1 MLDMMKRYEVQVLR
15 RAGHSRE
22 DVAARTGVSVST
34 IQRIDEEAPV
44 AHVDTARSRRERRIG
59 RPRKIEAWRA
69 FVEATLANEPE
80 LMTLELLRRAR
91 IKGYTLSKS
100 PFYALVSSLRPL
112 TASQPLVR
120 FEGLPGEF
128 SQHDFGEVDVRFVD
142 GTSRRVHFFASRLK
156 WSRWVQVSLVV
167 DQRVESLVRSLV
179 DHFAAMGGV
188 PLVAVF
194 DRPKTVAIKWKKD
207 GTVTEWNSTFTDVTV
222 QLGVGVEAC
231 WPYRAQEKGAVENL
245 VGWVKGSFFKQR
257 RFVDDDD
264 LRQQLAEWLVVAN
277 TQTISRATG
286 VTPAARIDEERA
298 RLRPLRVR
306 PEQLMLRVPVYVGP
320 TAMVLHQTNLYS
332 MPPETIGL
340 AATLY
345 LGRDRVRIVAGR
357 FFADHPRLFGR
368 AGRSMLS
375 EHRAAHVAAVSGK
388 RGRRYLKRE
397 QILALGPSAN
407 AYLTEIVHRRRAR
420 WIEDV
425 ERLYDLLQAHGEH
438 VVRAAIDDALARAV
452 YGAEYVAALIDEHA
466 AVATQLLLQS
476 GGAR

>member
-1 MLDMMKRYEVQVLR
+1 MMKRHEVQILR

-22 DVAARTGVSVST
+22 DVAARTGVSVPT
-34 IQRIDEEAPV
+34 IRRIDDEAPV
-44 AHVDTARSRRERRIG
+44 AHVDTARARKERRVG
-59 RPRKIEAWRA
+59 RPRQIETWRA
-69 FVEATLANEPE
+69 FIEAILAKEPE
-80 LMTLELLRRAR
+80 LLTLELLRRAR
-91 IKGYTLSKS
+91 IAGYARSKS
-100 PFYALVSSLRPL
+100 PFYALVSGLRPL
-112 TASQPLVR
+112 APSRPLVR

-142 GTSRRVHFFASRLK
+142 GTVRRVHFFASRLK

-179 DHFAAMGGV
+179 DHFDAMGGV

-194 DRPKTVAIKWKKD
+194 DRPKTVAIKWAKD

-257 RFVDDDD
+257 RFIDDED
-264 LRQQLAEWLVVAN
+264 LRQQLAEWLVIAN
-277 TQTISRATG
+277 TQTVSRATG

-306 PEQLMLRVPVYVGP
+306 PDELMLRVPVHVGP
-320 TAMVLHQTNLYS
+320 TAMVLHETNLYS
-332 MPPETIGL
+332 MPPEAIGL
-340 AATLY
+340 PATLY
-345 LGRDRVRIVAGR
+345 LGRDRVRIVAAR
-357 FFADHPRLFGR
+357 FCADHGRLFGR
-368 AGRSMLS
+368 GGRSMLS

-397 QILALGPSAN
+397 QILALGPAAN
-407 AYLTEIVHRRRAR
+407 AYLTEIVHRRHAR
-420 WIEDV
+420 WIDDV
-425 ERLYDLLQAHGEH
+425 ERLYDLLEDHGEH
-438 VVRAAIDDALARAV
+438 VVRAAIEEALSRRV
-452 YGAEYVAALIDEHA
+452 YGAEYVAALIDEQA
-466 AVATQLLLQS
+466 AVATQLLLQT
-476 GGAR
+476 GGAQ